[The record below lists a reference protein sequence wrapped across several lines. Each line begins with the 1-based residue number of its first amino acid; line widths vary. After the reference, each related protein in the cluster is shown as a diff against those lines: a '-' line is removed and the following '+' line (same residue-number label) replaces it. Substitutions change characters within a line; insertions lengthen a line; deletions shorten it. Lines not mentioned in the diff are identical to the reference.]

1 MHQSRV
7 RVAVVVATV
16 AGIVMSHSTILAQT
30 APQSAPPANSPPV
43 QPRVT
48 PAPPPLPT
56 VSAPQAAPIKILP
69 RNVLVPST
77 GAVQSVTRSPIVPRP
92 VTVTPSVNPTTLT
105 TGTPGIPNVLGPQV
119 PGQPSKLPTPPPPA
133 GPLPANV
140 MAFDADSKTVEVKS
154 GEIEAKFTFY
164 FTNVSSSEVSINAL
178 RPSCGCTAAKLPET
192 PWKIAPGGTGP
203 LSATM
208 NVAGSYGFKTK
219 GLTVETSAGNKFLTL
234 MAKLPDAPTVPVATA
249 TNNQPAMKRTEA
261 ERASNLQTA
270 LADRQAPLKGDCAK
284 CHVEPTIG
292 KTGKDLYV
300 AACGIC
306 HNAEHK
312 ASMVTD
318 LQQKYTNAMPAEFW
332 NMFVTMGKPGTL
344 MPAFAKEH
352 GGFMDKPQ
360 IASLVDY
367 LVKDFPK
374 EGKIVYRE
382 PGMHAAQPAAPAPN
396 PNSAPAAIS
405 PSGLVPASLQ
415 ARPEPAG
422 TFAVPDGGK

>member
-1 MHQSRV
+1 M
-7 RVAVVVATV
+7 ATV
-16 AGIVMSHSTILAQT
+16 AGIVMSHSTVLAQT
-30 APQSAPPANSPPV
+30 APTSQPQPPPLP
-43 QPRVT
+43 PRVT
-48 PAPPPLPT
+48 PTPPPVPN
-56 VSAPQAAPIKILP
+56 VSASQAPIKILP

-92 VTVTPSVNPTTLT
+92 VTVSPAGANPTTPT
-105 TGTPGIPNVLGPQV
+105 PGTPNVFGPQV
-119 PGQPSKLPTPPPPA
+119 PGQAFKAPTPPPPA

-140 MAFDADSKTVEVKS
+140 LTFDADSKTVEVKS

-192 PWKIAPGGTGP
+192 PWKIAPGGNGP
-203 LSATM
+203 ISATM

-234 MAKLPDAPTVPVATA
+234 MAKLPDAPTVPVASA
-249 TNNQPAMKRTEA
+249 TNGAPSMKRTEA
-261 ERASNLQTA
+261 ERAKNLQAA
-270 LADRQAPLKGDCAK
+270 LADRQKPLQDSECAK

-292 KTGKDLYV
+292 KMGKDLYV

-306 HNAEHK
+306 HNAEHR

-318 LQQKYTNAMPAEFW
+318 LQQKYTNSMPVEFW
-332 NMFVTMGKPGTL
+332 NMFITMGKPGTL
-344 MPAFAKEH
+344 MPAFAREH
-352 GGFMDKPQ
+352 GGFMEKPQ
-360 IASLVDY
+360 IASLVEY

-396 PNSAPAAIS
+396 PNAGPAAIT

-422 TFAVPDGGK
+422 TFAVPEGGK